1 MAQYQKFKTKVFD
14 LKKDARSWC
23 EKIKKQNQG
32 SGQTMK
38 IETNYLTN
46 EAKWEAIV
54 LVKM

>member
-14 LKKDARSWC
+14 LKKDARTWAAN
-23 EKIKKQNQG
+23 IKKKNQG

-38 IETNYLTN
+38 IETNYLTDQG
-46 EAKWEAIV
+46 KWEAIV

>member
-14 LKKDARSWC
+14 LKKDARTWA
-23 EKIKKQNQG
+23 EKIKKANKG

>member
-1 MAQYQKFKTKVFD
+1 MARYQEFKTKTFD

-46 EAKWEAIV
+46 EGKWEGIV
-54 LVKM
+54 LVKQ